1 MPPRRLRSTVLPLA
15 VALFAVT
22 APIGA
27 AAPAAAGSPSKS
39 FMFGE
44 QRFRNT
50 CRPPLKFAAG
60 ACVRRCPAGYQ
71 DNGGY
76 CRHRNMRR

>member
-1 MPPRRLRSTVLPLA
+1 MPTRPIVAALLLLA
-15 VALFAVT
+15 VAVPLGW
-22 APIGA
+22 P
-27 AAPAAAGSPSKS
+27 APAQAGPAQDYQY
-39 FMFGE
+39 
-44 QRFRNT
+44 QRRQLGRGQV

-76 CRHRNMRR
+76 CRLRNMVR

>member
-1 MPPRRLRSTVLPLA
+1 MPTRPTFTALLLLAGLLPL
-15 VALFAVT
+15 T
-22 APIGA
+22 
-27 AAPAAAGSPSKS
+27 PAQAGPAQDY
-39 FMFGE
+39 MY
-44 QRFRNT
+44 QRRQLGRGQV

-76 CRHRNMRR
+76 CRLRNTQR